1 MRDGD
6 IERHVRSLGQGIR
19 AATFVVEDLS
29 RVRSYFAARDFTLV
43 AGDAPGT
50 LALAPLHGRGLRF
63 EYTE

>member
-19 AATFVVEDLS
+19 AATFVVQNLA
-29 RVRSYFAARDFTLV
+29 RVRSYFAGRDVTLM

-50 LALAPLHGRGLRF
+50 LALAPHHRHGLRF
-63 EYTE
+63 EYME